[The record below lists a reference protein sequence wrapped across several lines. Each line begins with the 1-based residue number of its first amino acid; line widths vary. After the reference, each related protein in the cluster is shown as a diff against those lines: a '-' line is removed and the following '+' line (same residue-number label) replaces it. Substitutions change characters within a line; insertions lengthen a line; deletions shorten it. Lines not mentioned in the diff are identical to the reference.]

1 MAHGTF
7 KHNELMMGCHG
18 INTGILEM
26 KCISVYAIDVNIYIY
41 IYIYIYIHTITE
53 SNIYDM

>member
-18 INTGILEM
+18 INTGLLEM
-26 KCISVYAIDVNIYIY
+26 KCIYVYAIDVN

>member
-1 MAHGTF
+1 MAHRTF

-18 INTGILEM
+18 INTCILEM
-26 KCISVYAIDVNIYIY
+26 KVFLFMQLMD

>member
-7 KHNELMMGCHG
+7 IHNELMMGCHG
-18 INTGILEM
+18 INTCILEM

-41 IYIYIYIHTITE
+41 IYIYIHTITE